1 MKVYRIIELSDNAPS
16 LPRDT
21 WVRTKDAAAWMGVSN
36 FSILRFAEEGK
47 LAAIDEP
54 SAGRY
59 GKRVYVW
66 SNDLMRL
73 KAQRA

>member
-1 MKVYRIIELSDNAPS
+1 MKAYRIIEFADDARA

-21 WVRTKDAAAWMGVSN
+21 WVRTKDAARWLGVSN

-47 LAAIDEP
+47 LATIDEP